1 MTIER
6 RQERLAQ
13 IAIAQ
18 ERWERK
24 LFRAADELRKLRDQ
38 RKRLLKPTSVK
49 NGVYQPVT
57 ELDDEIPKYIGCGG
71 KGF

>member
-1 MTIER
+1 MIEK
-6 RQERLAQ
+6 RQEKLAR

-38 RKRLLKPTSVK
+38 RKRLLKPASMK
-49 NGVYQPVT
+49 NGVYEPVT
-57 ELDDEIPKYIGCGG
+57 ELDDPIPKWTGIGG
-71 KGF
+71 KGY